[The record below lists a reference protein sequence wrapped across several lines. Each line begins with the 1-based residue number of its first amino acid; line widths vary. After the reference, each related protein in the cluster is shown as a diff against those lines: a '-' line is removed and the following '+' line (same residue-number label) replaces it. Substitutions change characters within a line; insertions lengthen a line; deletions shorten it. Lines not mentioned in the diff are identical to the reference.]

1 MSISSRTFL
10 VLSGFAALGLHE
22 ARALDVAGLSI
33 HGTVSDTESWSDK
46 YNFYGDTADQFDNN
60 VRELT
65 LNAGYRWDSGL
76 RFSAQL
82 YAADVDHLSTL
93 ALDFATLDYSFGP
106 GFGIRLGRNKSSFGL
121 YGDAQDL
128 DQVRTFANLPL
139 GFYPRTQ
146 RPLTNIDGVNL
157 YGTISAGTAGSLDYT
172 VFSGKVENIPS
183 RALIARA
190 SGGLIVDD
198 GIEVA
203 LASGVNLF
211 WDLPVD
217 GLRLGATYGYIPKIR
232 QSGHLAGEAFA
243 TQPGLTFN
251 ATPLGIDQAFGPG
264 AWNHAFAGTP
274 ANSQLWVSEQ
284 IFSAEYTRGKWVFA
298 AEWKQIPTHTLT
310 TIPALGARNSY
321 SNVRDVESY
330 AMATYQATKQV
341 GLGVYDGFTDSDT
354 INHQAMPTNLR
365 TQTDVAAVVAYAPVS
380 WWLFKVEFHEMH
392 GLALVNQ
399 AGDLNPNAPQA
410 GNHWD
415 YLVFRSTISF

>member
-10 VLSGFAALGLHE
+10 ICSTFAVLGLQQAGAVE
-22 ARALDVAGLSI
+22 VAGLSI
-33 HGTVSDTESWSDK
+33 HGSVSDTESWSDK

-60 VRELT
+60 VKELT
-65 LNAGYRWDSGL
+65 LNAGYRWGSGL

-82 YAADVDHLSTL
+82 YASDVDHLSTV

-106 GFGIRLGRNKSSFGL
+106 GFGIRLGRNKTSFGL

-139 GFYPRTQ
+139 GFYPRTE
-146 RPLTNIDGVNL
+146 RSLTNIDGLNL

-172 VFSGKVENIPS
+172 VFAGKIENIPS
-183 RALIARA
+183 DALIARM

-203 LASGVNLF
+203 AASGANLF
-211 WDLPVD
+211 WNLPVD
-217 GLRLGATYGYIPKIR
+217 GLRIGATGGYIPNIR
-232 QSGHLAGEAFA
+232 ESGHLAGEAFA
-243 TQPGLTFN
+243 LQPGLTFN
-251 ATPLGIDQAFGPG
+251 PTPLGIDQAFGPG
-264 AWNHAFAGTP
+264 AWNHAFAGTA
-274 ANSQLWVSEQ
+274 ANTQLWITEQ

-298 AEWKQIPTHTLT
+298 AEWKQILTHGTT
-310 TIPALGARNSY
+310 TIPALGVKNSY
-321 SNVRDVESY
+321 SNLREIESY

-341 GLGVYDGFTDSDT
+341 GLGVYEGFTDNDT
-354 INHQAMPTNLR
+354 VNHQAMPKNLR
-365 TQTDVAAVVAYAPVS
+365 TQTDAAAVVAYAPVP
-380 WWLFKVEFHEMH
+380 WWLFKVEFHEMN

-399 AGDLNPNAPQA
+399 AGDFNPNAPQA
-410 GNHWD
+410 GNRWE